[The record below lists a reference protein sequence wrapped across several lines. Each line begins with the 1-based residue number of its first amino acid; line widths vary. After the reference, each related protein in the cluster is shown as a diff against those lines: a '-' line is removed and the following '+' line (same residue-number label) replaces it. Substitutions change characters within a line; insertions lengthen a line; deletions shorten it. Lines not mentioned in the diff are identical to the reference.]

1 MFVNPQNIKIE
12 CIYKST
18 SFNIY
23 LYLWEKVLNENHIS
37 IYIPPRASPVCF
49 RNRRQEILD
58 TVQPSEDEVRKV
70 IKFLDAIG
78 FYLQ

>member
-18 SFNIY
+18 SVNIY
-23 LYLWEKVLNENHIS
+23 LYLWEYVLNENHIN